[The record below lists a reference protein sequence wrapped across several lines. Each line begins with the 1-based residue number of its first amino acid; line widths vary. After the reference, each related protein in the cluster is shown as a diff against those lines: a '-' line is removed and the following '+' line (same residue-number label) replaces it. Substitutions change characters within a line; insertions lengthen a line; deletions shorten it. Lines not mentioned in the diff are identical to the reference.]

1 MINTVRKII
10 ASIVMFSLMLCMVA
24 CGNSSAEDAETSD
37 SRVVV
42 DMSGNEV
49 TIPNEIST
57 YAVAWAGLTD
67 IVAMFDDFDHC
78 AAFPEKSTKFNLLFE
93 FCPNL
98 ENKQKLPDTG
108 ISAELL
114 INLNVQVVFLK
125 GSDDEDLNNKLK
137 QCGISVIDCEFKDY
151 EELEK
156 VVSIIGETFGTED
169 AKQIADSYCK
179 FIEEQVESANAIT
192 SQILDTD
199 RLSAIVIRDTVDYS
213 AFGQTRYTGKWVEI
227 CGADYALE
235 NEDSYANVNLTKEQL
250 LEYDPDIIFFSM
262 PGEAQKFLD
271 DSSWSGMKAVQTRR
285 VYNIPNGL
293 NTWSNS
299 GSESALIFP
308 WAQSIM
314 YPTFVSY
321 DINQVVRDY
330 YNDFYSYNLNDSEL
344 ETILH
349 P

>member
-1 MINTVRKII
+1 MKYLVRRII
-10 ASIVMFSLMLCMVA
+10 AGFVLLSFMLCLVA
-24 CGNSSAEDAETSD
+24 CENVSVKDSETND

-42 DMSGNEV
+42 DMSGNEI
-49 TIPNEIST
+49 TIPSEIST

-67 IVAMFDDFDHC
+67 IVAMFDDFERC

-93 FCPNL
+93 FCPDL
-98 ENKQKLPDTG
+98 EGKQQLPDKG
-108 ISAELL
+108 ISAESL

-137 QCGISVIDCEFKDY
+137 QCGISVIDCEFQDY
-151 EELEK
+151 EGLEK
-156 VVSIIGETFGTED
+156 VVNLIGETFGTED
-169 AKQIADSYCK
+169 TKQIADKYNK
-179 FIEEQVESANAIT
+179 YIEEQVENANTIT
-192 SQILDTD
+192 SRIPDKD
-199 RLSAIVIRDTVDYS
+199 RLSAIVIRDTSDYS

-227 CGADYALE
+227 CGADYAMK
-235 NEDSYANVNLTKEQL
+235 NKDSYANVNLTKEQL

-262 PGEAQKFLD
+262 PGEAQKFLAD
-271 DSSWSGMKAVQTRR
+271 DSWSGMTAVQAGR
-285 VYNIPNGL
+285 VYNVPNGL

-314 YPTFVSY
+314 YPELVNY

-330 YNDFYSYNLNDSEL
+330 YAVFYSYDLTEPEIGAILN
-344 ETILH
+344 